1 MSQGS
6 SVSYFHVYTSTYLV
20 GSPRSGFSFCSTAGF
35 LHDFERVPGQ
45 RVSEPR
51 SKDWG
56 ACCEAK
62 NSSVDVW
69 TQAGAQD
76 PKLIEGKGIGSQ
88 FQPEQSTLLSLAV
101 QPKTADPGL
110 ETL

>member
-1 MSQGS
+1 MTLREFLGSESQN
-6 SVSYFHVYTSTYLV
+6 
-20 GSPRSGFSFCSTAGF
+20 
-35 LHDFERVPGQ
+35 PGQ
-45 RVSEPR
+45 RT
-51 SKDWG
+51 G
-56 ACCEAK
+56 AHVVRLKIAG
-62 NSSVDVW
+62 VDVW